1 MNSAKFIHRN
11 GRGSRQL
18 NATPVHVA
26 ETKSFLTS
34 CSLFLM
40 ELQEIDLEYSDA
52 SFGVVNN
59 PEIMRAILCSEDC
72 VYRERVVSCFGD
84 NVVGLCAESS

>member
-1 MNSAKFIHRN
+1 MVVFVS
-11 GRGSRQL
+11 RGYIDPRDTQLEAYTSRI
-18 NATPVHVA
+18 
-26 ETKSFLTS
+26 TK
-34 CSLFLM
+34 
-40 ELQEIDLEYSDA
+40 DLEYSDA

>member
-40 ELQEIDLEYSDA
+40 ELQEIGAEQC
-52 SFGVVNN
+52 VKKTWV
-59 PEIMRAILCSEDC
+59 EIVRSLQRHN
-72 VYRERVVSCFGD
+72 Y
-84 NVVGLCAESS
+84 